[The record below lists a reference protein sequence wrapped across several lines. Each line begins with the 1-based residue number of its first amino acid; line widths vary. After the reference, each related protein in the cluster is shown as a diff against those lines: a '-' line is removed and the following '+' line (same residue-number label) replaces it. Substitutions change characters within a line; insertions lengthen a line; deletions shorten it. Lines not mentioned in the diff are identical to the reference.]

1 MFCMSDDMTLLSSFE
16 RNGFTKFSQRVKQ
29 NFKGYQLREDLTF
42 EASPETKT
50 LNYDEYINLLKSK
63 ASLIKEEDYQ
73 WIFEGQAKL
82 LDASQKTPKLTYATY
97 PRSGNSFFRK
107 YFESITGLSTG
118 NDIECRYMVN
128 LALQM

>member
-1 MFCMSDDMTLLSSFE
+1 
-16 RNGFTKFSQRVKQ
+16 VKQ

-82 LDASQKTPKLTYATY
+82 LDAS
-97 PRSGNSFFRK
+97 
-107 YFESITGLSTG
+107 
-118 NDIECRYMVN
+118 
-128 LALQM
+128 